1 MHVHCV
7 NDFGSH
13 LDLGGQYVHD
23 FGSHLDLGGLGVCAC
38 LALVVILTSVVSVG
52 AYNMTSV

>member
-1 MHVHCV
+1 M
-7 NDFGSH
+7 
-13 LDLGGQYVHD
+13 HD

-52 AYNMTSV
+52 VYNMTSVVMQLDLGGLS